1 MSLPCVTRV
10 GTALQVLDG
19 QGLPTQGCQMR
30 KKVTPQF
37 YRLLFLSSYNL
48 TISDATLKVTQRD
61 AQL

>member
-10 GTALQVLDG
+10 GTALRVLDG
-19 QGLPTQGCQMR
+19 QGLPTQGFQ

-48 TISDATLKVTQRD
+48 TISDATLEVTQRD